1 MEDKK
6 EKKETKT
13 QEQLVLS
20 ALDPEQAKKVN
31 ALYNAVSKA
40 NVNSFVAKDIGATF
54 NGSDKA
60 LFNLG
65 VVSGENNIIRQLKA
79 IIGSSEWLYFY
90 IFFRGS

>member
-79 IIGSSEWLYFY
+79 IIGSSE
-90 IFFRGS
+90 

>member
-13 QEQLVLS
+13 QEQIILNG
-20 ALDPEQAKKVN
+20 LDPEQAKKVH
-31 ALYNAVSKA
+31 ALFNAVTKA
-40 NVNSFVAKDIGATF
+40 KVNSFVAKDIGATF

-79 IIGSSEWLYFY
+79 IIGQEQ
-90 IFFRGS
+90 

>member
-13 QEQLVLS
+13 QEQIILNG
-20 ALDPEQAKKVN
+20 LDAEQAKKVH
-31 ALYNAVSKA
+31 ALFNAVTKA
-40 NVNSFVAKDIGATF
+40 EVNSFVAKEIGATF

-79 IIGSSEWLYFY
+79 IIGDNQ
-90 IFFRGS
+90 

>member
-13 QEQLVLS
+13 QEQLVLN
-20 ALDPEQAKKVN
+20 ALNPEQAKKVN
-31 ALYNAVSKA
+31 ALFNAVSKA
-40 NVNSFVAKDIGATF
+40 KVNSFISKELGANF
-54 NGSDKA
+54 NGSELA

-79 IIGSSEWLYFY
+79 ILNNGSNSK
-90 IFFRGS
+90 

>member
-1 MEDKK
+1 MEEKK

-79 IIGSSEWLYFY
+79 IIGSSE
-90 IFFRGS
+90 

>member
-6 EKKETKT
+6 EKKETT
-13 QEQLVLS
+13 SREELFLT
-20 ALDPEQAKKVN
+20 ALDIGGKKAVYNLYVSVSNAKI
-31 ALYNAVSKA
+31 
-40 NVNSFVAKDIGATF
+40 NSFVAKDIGATF

-79 IIGSSEWLYFY
+79 IIGQDQWYYFY
-90 IFFRGS
+90 TFYHGF

>member
-1 MEDKK
+1 MEEKK

-31 ALYNAVSKA
+31 ALFNAVSKA
-40 NVNSFVAKDIGATF
+40 DVMSFVAKDIGATF

-79 IIGSSEWLYFY
+79 IIG
-90 IFFRGS
+90 RDQ

>member
-13 QEQLVLS
+13 QEQLVLN

-31 ALYNAVSKA
+31 ALFNAVSRAK
-40 NVNSFVAKDIGATF
+40 VNSFVAKELGSNF
-54 NGSDKA
+54 NGSEFA
-60 LFNLG
+60 IFNLG

-79 IIGSSEWLYFY
+79 IIGQEQ
-90 IFFRGS
+90 

>member
-13 QEQLVLS
+13 QEQIILNG
-20 ALDPEQAKKVN
+20 LDAEQAKKVH
-31 ALYNAVSKA
+31 ALFNPETKA
-40 NVNSFVAKDIGATF
+40 EVNSFVAKEIGATF

-65 VVSGENNIIRQLKA
+65 VASGQNNIIRQLKA
-79 IIGSSEWLYFY
+79 IIGDNQ
-90 IFFRGS
+90 

>member
-13 QEQLVLS
+13 QEQIILNG
-20 ALDPEQAKKVN
+20 LDAEQAKKVH
-31 ALYNAVSKA
+31 ALFNPVTKA
-40 NVNSFVAKDIGATF
+40 EVKSFVAKEIASTF

-65 VVSGENNIIRQLKA
+65 VASGQNNIIRQLKA
-79 IIGSSEWLYFY
+79 IIGDNQWV
-90 IFFRGS
+90 IKN

>member
-1 MEDKK
+1 MKDKK
-6 EKKETKT
+6 ENKETKT
-13 QEQLVLS
+13 QEQLVLN

-40 NVNSFVAKDIGATF
+40 KVNSFVAKEIGATF

-79 IIGSSEWLYFY
+79 IIGASE
-90 IFFRGS
+90 

>member
-13 QEQLVLS
+13 QEQLVLN
-20 ALDPEQAKKVN
+20 ALNPEQAKKVN
-31 ALYNAVSKA
+31 ALFNAVSKA
-40 NVNSFVAKDIGATF
+40 KVNSFVSKELGANF
-54 NGSDKA
+54 NGSELA

-79 IIGSSEWLYFY
+79 ILNNGSNSK
-90 IFFRGS
+90 

>member
-6 EKKETKT
+6 EKKETT
-13 QEQLVLS
+13 SREELFLM
-20 ALDPEQAKKVN
+20 ALDIEGKKAVYN
-31 ALYNAVSKA
+31 LYVSVSKA
-40 NVNSFVAKDIGATF
+40 KVNSFVAKDIGATF

-79 IIGSSEWLYFY
+79 IIGSSEWLYFCT
-90 IFFRGS
+90 FFRGS